1 MAEFEFVKTSQ
12 RGRIYEITINHPPVN
27 ALNRQTYDEL
37 RTAFG
42 ELAANTTANV
52 VILTGEGRGFCP
64 GADINDVL
72 NDVSEEARRTK
83 FAIVDEM
90 IENLVRIPVPVIGKI
105 HGFCLAAGMR
115 IASYC
120 DIRVAS
126 EEAIFGMPEV
136 DRGLTAGSGGSLRRL
151 NLPVGLVREMI
162 FTGTRYSAR
171 QMLTAGFLQRAVP
184 RTELDPVTEA
194 LAGVI
199 AAKER
204 ASLVAI
210 KNSAGLDLQ
219 YLDAR
224 EAEQVVHDISAEGE
238 VPRETTE
245 GARSFLQKRTPAYGR

>member
-1 MAEFEFVKTSQ
+1 MTEFEFVTTSQ
-12 RGRIYEITINHPPVN
+12 RGRILEITIDHPPVN

-37 RTAFG
+37 RIAFAEVAG
-42 ELAANTTANV
+42 LSGVNV
-52 VILTGEGRGFCP
+52 VVVSGAGRGFCP

-72 NDVSEEARRTK
+72 HDVTEEARRSK

-90 IENLVRIPVPVIGKI
+90 VENLVQIPVPVIAKI

-126 EEAIFGMPEV
+126 EEAVFGMPEV

-151 NLPVGLVREMI
+151 NLPGGLVREMI
-162 FTGTRYSAR
+162 FTGARYSAR
-171 QMLTAGFLQRAVP
+171 QMLEAGFLQRAVP
-184 RTELDPVTEA
+184 RTELDAVAES

-199 AAKER
+199 AGKER

-210 KNSAGLDLQ
+210 KRSVALDLK

-224 EAEQVVHDISAEGE
+224 EAEQVIHDLSATGE
-238 VPRETTE
+238 VPKETTE
-245 GARSFLQKRTPAYGR
+245 GARSFLEKRAHV

>member
-1 MAEFEFVKTSQ
+1 VTEFEFVKTAQ
-12 RGRIYEITINHPPVN
+12 RGRIYEITIDHPPVN

-37 RTAFG
+37 RVAFAG
-42 ELAANTTANV
+42 LADHPSANV
-52 VILTGEGRGFCP
+52 VVVTGAGRGFCP

-72 NDVSEEARRTK
+72 HDVTEEARRSK
-83 FAIVDEM
+83 FAIVDDM
-90 IENLVRIPVPVIGKI
+90 VENLVQVPVPVIAKI

-151 NLPVGLVREMI
+151 NLPGGLVREMI
-162 FTGTRYSAR
+162 FTGARFSAR
-171 QMLTAGFLQRAVP
+171 QMLEAGFLQRAVP
-184 RTELDPVTEA
+184 RTELDAVTDA

-210 KNSAGLDLQ
+210 KRSAALDLK

-224 EAEQVVHDISAEGE
+224 EAEQVVHDLSAEGE

-245 GARSFLQKRTPAYGR
+245 GARSFLEKRAAV